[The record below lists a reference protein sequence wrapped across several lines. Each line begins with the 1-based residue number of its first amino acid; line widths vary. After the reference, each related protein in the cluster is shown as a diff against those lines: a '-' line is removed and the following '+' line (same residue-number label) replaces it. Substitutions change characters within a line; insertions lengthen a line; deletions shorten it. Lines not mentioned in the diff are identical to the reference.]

1 MTRDGGGTAEWALA
15 VAILRVY
22 LSACEI
28 RLKVLVSRD
37 LFRVLSTNSEQAFW
51 ADLLVGSY
59 PICFTS
65 AS

>member
-1 MTRDGGGTAEWALA
+1 MTRDGGGTAEWALT

-37 LFRVLSTNSEQAFW
+37 LFRVLGTDLKQAFW
-51 ADLLVGSY
+51 AYLMVGR
-59 PICFTS
+59 
-65 AS
+65 